1 MTSNTI
7 ARNLVDVRIM
17 LSALWVAR
25 MLTGFVGDVLKFYE
39 PGMMEQIL
47 AGEVD
52 GMPLTQGFLLTA
64 AIMFVLPVFMVFLSL
79 TLPHK
84 ANRWANIILA
94 IIFFA
99 LNLVGEL
106 PTYEYAYRTFLVI
119 VEMVFL
125 ALIVWYAWRWPKLE
139 IDMQKGQTL

>member
-1 MTSNTI
+1 MTTNKTT
-7 ARNLVDVRIM
+7 RNLVDVRII

-39 PGMMEQIL
+39 PGIVEQIL
-47 AGEVD
+47 VGEVD
-52 GMPLTQGFLLTA
+52 GMPLNQGFRLAA
-64 AIMFVLPVFMVFLSL
+64 AIMFVLPVFMVYLSL
-79 TLPHK
+79 TLPYK

-94 IIFFA
+94 ILFFG
-99 LNLVGEL
+99 LNLIGEL

-125 ALIVWYAWRWPKLE
+125 ALIVWYAWKWTKQDRALAS
-139 IDMQKGQTL
+139 

>member
-1 MTSNTI
+1 MTTNTI
-7 ARNLVDVRIM
+7 ARNPVDVRIV

-39 PGMMEQIL
+39 PGMVEQIL
-47 AGEVD
+47 AGEVN
-52 GMPLTQGFLLTA
+52 GMPLTRGFLLVG
-64 AIMFVLPVFMVFLSL
+64 AIAFVLPVFMVYLSL
-79 TLPHK
+79 TLPDK

-94 IIFFA
+94 IIFFG
-99 LNLVGEL
+99 LNLIGEL

-125 ALIVWYAWRWPKLE
+125 ALIVWYAWKWPRLE
-139 IDMQKGQTL
+139 SDMQEGRTL

>member
-1 MTSNTI
+1 MTTNIS
-7 ARNLVDVRIM
+7 ARNLIDVKII

-39 PGMMEQIL
+39 PGMVQQIL

-52 GMPLTQGFLLTA
+52 GMLLNQGFRLAA
-64 AIMFVLPVFMVFLSL
+64 AIIFVLPVFMVYLSL
-79 TLPHK
+79 TLPDK
-84 ANRWANIILA
+84 ANRWANIIVA
-94 IIFFA
+94 IPFFA
-99 LNLVGEL
+99 LNLIGEL

-125 ALIVWYAWRWPKLE
+125 ALIVWHAWKWPKQEGGLA
-139 IDMQKGQTL
+139 G

>member
-1 MTSNTI
+1 MTTNKT
-7 ARNLVDVRIM
+7 ARNLVDVRII

-39 PGMMEQIL
+39 PGMVEQIL
-47 AGEVD
+47 VGEVD
-52 GMPLTQGFLLTA
+52 GMPLNQGFRLAA
-64 AIMFVLPVFMVFLSL
+64 AIMFVLPVFMVYLSL
-79 TLPHK
+79 TLPYK

-94 IIFFA
+94 ILFFG
-99 LNLVGEL
+99 LNLIGEL

-125 ALIVWYAWRWPKLE
+125 ALIVWYAWTWPKQDRALAS
-139 IDMQKGQTL
+139 

>member
-1 MTSNTI
+1 MRTDRI

-39 PGMMEQIL
+39 PRMVEQIL
-47 AGEVD
+47 AEEVN
-52 GMPLTQGFLLTA
+52 GMPLTQGFLLVA
-64 AIMFVLPVFMVFLSL
+64 AIMFVLPVFMVYLSL
-79 TLPHK
+79 TLPDK

-94 IIFFA
+94 IIFFG
-99 LNLVGEL
+99 LNLIGEL

-125 ALIVWYAWRWPKLE
+125 ALIVWYAWKWPRLE
-139 IDMQKGQTL
+139 SDMQEGRTL

>member
-1 MTSNTI
+1 MKTNET
-7 ARNLVDVRIM
+7 ARNLVDVRII

-39 PGMMEQIL
+39 PGMVEQISV
-47 AGEVD
+47 GEVD
-52 GMPLTQGFLLTA
+52 GMPLNQGFRLAA
-64 AIMFVLPVFMVFLSL
+64 AIMFVLPVFMVYLSL
-79 TLPHK
+79 TLPYK

-94 IIFFA
+94 ILFFG
-99 LNLVGEL
+99 LNLIGEL

-125 ALIVWYAWRWPKLE
+125 ALIVWYAWKWTKQDRALAS
-139 IDMQKGQTL
+139 

>member
-1 MTSNTI
+1 MTTQNIT
-7 ARNLVDVRIM
+7 RNLIDVKII

-39 PGMMEQIL
+39 PGMVEQIL
-47 AGEVD
+47 IGEVD
-52 GMPLTQGFLLTA
+52 GMPLNQGFRLVA
-64 AIMFVLPVFMVFLSL
+64 AVIFVLPVFMVYLSL
-79 TLPHK
+79 TLPDK

-94 IIFFA
+94 ILFFG
-99 LNLVGEL
+99 LNLIGEL

-125 ALIVWYAWRWPKLE
+125 ALIVWYAWKWPSLE
-139 IDMQKGQTL
+139 SDMQKGRAL

>member
-1 MTSNTI
+1 MTTNTI

-47 AGEVD
+47 AGEVN
-52 GMPLTQGFLLTA
+52 GMALTRGFLLVG
-64 AIMFVLPVFMVFLSL
+64 AIVFVLPVFMVYLSL
-79 TLPHK
+79 VLPDK
-84 ANRWANIILA
+84 ANRWANIIMA
-94 IIFFA
+94 ILFFG
-99 LNLVGEL
+99 LNLIGEL
-106 PTYEYAYRTFLVI
+106 PNYEYVYRTFLVI